1 MGDSKKRLIGERVR
15 CRLNGTP
22 DRMAG
27 TNRLAAAAL
36 ASGLVTSALPS

>member
-1 MGDSKKRLIGERVR
+1 MGNSKKRLIGERMR
-15 CRLNGTP
+15 RGLNATP
-22 DRMAG
+22 DRPAN